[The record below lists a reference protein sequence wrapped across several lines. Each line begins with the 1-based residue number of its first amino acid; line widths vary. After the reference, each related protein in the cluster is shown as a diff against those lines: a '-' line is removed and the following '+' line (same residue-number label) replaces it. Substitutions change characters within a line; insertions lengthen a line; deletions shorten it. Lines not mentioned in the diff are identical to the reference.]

1 MDETTQIK
9 FNLSARNAL
18 LTQSARFLAAVIG
31 VGLLGWCPVVAN
43 GPQTQTP
50 ISTMSSSIVAAD
62 SGDTAAY
69 AEQSMPYAA
78 YAEQSMPYAAYAEQS
93 MPYAAY
99 AEQSMPYAAY
109 AERGILV
116 SDLEVVKKR
125 NAAINGKSETTVG
138 CGQKDRRMKQVK
150 YGNMEATTNGSQL
163 VIWTEDSPTN
173 KLSAKSPLVKF
184 TTIPNQ
190 VQSRGPRGEDTNH
203 SKQSQITAITMHGR
217 SLAPIQ
223 PVRHAKA
230 SEGYSEVSRAIA
242 LEPVDVKPV
251 DIEAIGPRARS
262 SLSTTS
268 SPESLD
274 QAASHSDNSRFTQ
287 SITRQSSQSNPRHSS
302 ATQTNQP
309 NQAYQPNRQDSAL
322 LKAHKIS
329 QSANNEL
336 DYTQVIRLCARVLRQ
351 KTNGEKVKFARELS
365 AWALNRRGQL
375 RTDESEQE
383 LAMADFQRAL
393 EFAPNHW
400 RALHNRGVTH
410 AQLGRFTEAF
420 DDFNRVIELMP
431 TFAKAYSNRATLYI
445 QAGDLQA
452 ALEQFSQSIQLDGN
466 LIAAQVG
473 RGRVCHQL
481 GRLEE
486 ALVHFSA
493 AVKLEQDDAQIICS
507 RADLLADMGQ
517 YRNAMADYASAIEL
531 NPEFAHAYR
540 NGAWLLATCPDSK
553 LRDAR
558 NALIGAQRALE
569 FGYGQRHVALD
580 TLAAAQANAGQF
592 DEAIVSLQQALEI
605 APPLVR
611 QAYEVRMQL
620 YEQQQPF
627 RTTPMAGVQQAG
639 FEETGRNR

>member
-1 MDETTQIK
+1 MDFAPMGFTIMDETTHTK
-9 FNLSARNAL
+9 FSVSARYAL

-43 GPQTQTP
+43 GPQTQTSALTVP
-50 ISTMSSSIVAAD
+50 SSTVATD
-62 SGDTAAY
+62 SEDIAAY
-69 AEQSMPYAA
+69 AERGLPH
-78 YAEQSMPYAAYAEQS
+78 
-93 MPYAAY
+93 
-99 AEQSMPYAAY
+99 AAY
-109 AERGILV
+109 AERGIFV

-125 NAAINGKSETTVG
+125 DAAKNGEPKTTVSY
-138 CGQKDRRMKQVK
+138 GQKNRRMRQVK
-150 YGNMEATTNGSQL
+150 FDSMETPTNGSQL
-163 VIWTEDSPTN
+163 VIWSEDSPTI
-173 KLSAKSPLVKF
+173 KRSVKSPLVKSPLIKL

-190 VQSRGPRGEDTNH
+190 VHSRVPKGENTNH
-203 SKQSQITAITMHGR
+203 PKQNQITAITMHGR
-217 SLAPIQ
+217 SLVPIQ
-223 PVRHAKA
+223 PVRHTRPP
-230 SEGYSEVSRAIA
+230 EDYSEVSRAIA
-242 LEPVDVKPV
+242 LEPVDVRPV
-251 DIEAIGPRARS
+251 DIEAI
-262 SLSTTS
+262 TT
-268 SPESLD
+268 E
-274 QAASHSDNSRFTQ
+274 T
-287 SITRQSSQSNPRHSS
+287 T
-302 ATQTNQP
+302 QP

-329 QSANNEL
+329 QSAKNEL

-351 KTNGEKVKFARELS
+351 RVSGEKAKFARELS

-383 LAMADFQRAL
+383 LAMADFQCAL

-410 AQLGRFTEAF
+410 AQLGRFAEAF

-445 QAGDLQA
+445 QAGDLRA
-452 ALEQFSQSIQLDGN
+452 ALEQYSQSIQLDGN
-466 LIAAQVG
+466 LVAAQVG

-486 ALVHFSA
+486 ALVHFTA
-493 AVKLEQDDAQIICS
+493 AVKLEQDDAQIVCS

-517 YRNAMADYASAIEL
+517 YRNAMVDYASAIEL

-540 NGAWLLATCPDSK
+540 NGAWLLATCPDSE

-605 APPLVR
+605 APPSAQ
-611 QAYEVRMQL
+611 QAYEIRMQL
-620 YEQQQPF
+620 YEQQQPY
-627 RTTPMAGVQQAG
+627 RTTSLDDVQQAG
-639 FEETGRNR
+639 YEETGDR

>member
-1 MDETTQIK
+1 MDFAPMGFTIMDETTHTK
-9 FNLSARNAL
+9 FSVSARYAL

-50 ISTMSSSIVAAD
+50 VLTVPSSTVATD
-62 SGDTAAY
+62 SEDIAAY
-69 AEQSMPYAA
+69 AERGLPH
-78 YAEQSMPYAAYAEQS
+78 
-93 MPYAAY
+93 
-99 AEQSMPYAAY
+99 AAY
-109 AERGILV
+109 AERGIFV

-125 NAAINGKSETTVG
+125 DAAKNGEPKTTVSY
-138 CGQKDRRMKQVK
+138 GQKNRRMRQVK
-150 YGNMEATTNGSQL
+150 FDSMETPTNGSQL
-163 VIWTEDSPTN
+163 VIWSEDSPTI
-173 KLSAKSPLVKF
+173 KRSVKSPLVKSPLIKL

-190 VQSRGPRGEDTNH
+190 VHSRVPKGENTNH
-203 SKQSQITAITMHGR
+203 PKQNQITAITMHGR
-217 SLAPIQ
+217 SLVPIQ
-223 PVRHAKA
+223 PVRHTRPP
-230 SEGYSEVSRAIA
+230 EDYSEVSRAIA
-242 LEPVDVKPV
+242 LEPVDVRPV
-251 DIEAIGPRARS
+251 DIEAI
-262 SLSTTS
+262 TT
-268 SPESLD
+268 E
-274 QAASHSDNSRFTQ
+274 T
-287 SITRQSSQSNPRHSS
+287 T
-302 ATQTNQP
+302 QP

-351 KTNGEKVKFARELS
+351 KVSGEKAKFARELS

-383 LAMADFQRAL
+383 LAMADFQCAL

-410 AQLGRFTEAF
+410 AQLGRFAEAF

-445 QAGDLQA
+445 QAGDLRA
-452 ALEQFSQSIQLDGN
+452 ALEQYSQSIQLDGN
-466 LIAAQVG
+466 LVAAQVG

-486 ALVHFSA
+486 ALVHFTV
-493 AVKLEQDDAQIICS
+493 AVKLEQDDAQIVCS

-517 YRNAMADYASAIEL
+517 YRNAMVDYASAIEL

-540 NGAWLLATCPDSK
+540 NGAWLLATCPDSE

-605 APPLVR
+605 APRSAR
-611 QAYEVRMQL
+611 QAYEARMQL

-627 RTTPMAGVQQAG
+627 RTTSLDDVQQAG
-639 FEETGRNR
+639 YEETGDR

>member
-1 MDETTQIK
+1 LVKDSKYMDFAPMGFTIMDETTHTK
-9 FNLSARNAL
+9 FSVSARSAL

-43 GPQTQTP
+43 GPQTQTSALTVP
-50 ISTMSSSIVAAD
+50 SSTVATD
-62 SGDTAAY
+62 SEDIAAY
-69 AEQSMPYAA
+69 AERGLPH
-78 YAEQSMPYAAYAEQS
+78 
-93 MPYAAY
+93 
-99 AEQSMPYAAY
+99 AAY
-109 AERGILV
+109 AERGIFV

-125 NAAINGKSETTVG
+125 DAAKNGEPKTTVSY
-138 CGQKDRRMKQVK
+138 GQKNRRMRQVK
-150 YGNMEATTNGSQL
+150 FDSMETPTNGSQL
-163 VIWTEDSPTN
+163 VIWSEDSPTI
-173 KLSAKSPLVKF
+173 KRSVKSPLVKSPLIKL

-190 VQSRGPRGEDTNH
+190 VHSRVPKGENTNH
-203 SKQSQITAITMHGR
+203 PKQNQITAITMHGR
-217 SLAPIQ
+217 SLVPIQ
-223 PVRHAKA
+223 PVRHTRPP
-230 SEGYSEVSRAIA
+230 EDYSEVSRAIA
-242 LEPVDVKPV
+242 LEPVDVRPV
-251 DIEAIGPRARS
+251 DIEAI
-262 SLSTTS
+262 TT
-268 SPESLD
+268 E
-274 QAASHSDNSRFTQ
+274 T
-287 SITRQSSQSNPRHSS
+287 T
-302 ATQTNQP
+302 QP

-329 QSANNEL
+329 QSAKNEL

-351 KTNGEKVKFARELS
+351 KVSGEKAKFARELS

-383 LAMADFQRAL
+383 LAMADFQCAL

-410 AQLGRFTEAF
+410 AQLGRFAEAF

-445 QAGDLQA
+445 QAGDLRA
-452 ALEQFSQSIQLDGN
+452 ALEQYSQSIQLDGN
-466 LIAAQVG
+466 LVAAQVG

-486 ALVHFSA
+486 ALVHFTA
-493 AVKLEQDDAQIICS
+493 AVKLEQDDAQIVCS

-517 YRNAMADYASAIEL
+517 YRNAMVDYASAIEL

-540 NGAWLLATCPDSK
+540 NGAWLLATCPDSE

-569 FGYGQRHVALD
+569 FGYGQHHVALD

-605 APPLVR
+605 APPSAQ
-611 QAYEVRMQL
+611 QAYEIRMQL
-620 YEQQQPF
+620 YEQQQPY
-627 RTTPMAGVQQAG
+627 RTTSLDDVQQAG
-639 FEETGRNR
+639 YEETGDR